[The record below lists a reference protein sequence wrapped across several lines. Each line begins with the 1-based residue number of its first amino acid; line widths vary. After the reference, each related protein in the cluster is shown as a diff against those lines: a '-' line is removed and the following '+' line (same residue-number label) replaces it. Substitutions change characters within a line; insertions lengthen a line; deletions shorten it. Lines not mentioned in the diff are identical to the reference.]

1 MILDRFRLDGRVAI
15 VTGAGKGIGAGIAVG
30 LAEAGADVV
39 CAARTEAD
47 IDATAAAVG
56 ARGRRGLAVRTD
68 VTVTDDLHRLVDTTI
83 RELGRIDILVN
94 NAGGWLPRPVL
105 ETSERA
111 FEAALRFNVTTAF
124 LLTQAAR
131 AAPRRATEKAPSS
144 TSRRVRR
151 AWCSRCSSRTRP
163 RRPHCR

>member
-68 VTVTDDLHRLVDTTI
+68 VTVTDDLHRLVDTHD
-83 RELGRIDILVN
+83 RRARPARHPGEQRGRLAPAPGARD
-94 NAGGWLPRPVL
+94 
-105 ETSERA
+105 ERA
-111 FEAALRFNVTTAF
+111 RVRS
-124 LLTQAAR
+124 R
-131 AAPRRATEKAPSS
+131 AAVQRH
-144 TSRRVRR
+144 
-151 AWCSRCSSRTRP
+151 RP
-163 RRPHCR
+163 RSC